1 MSKSDELDEI
11 LSEIRDRQ
19 NHGDGD
25 GGESTAESTTGSE
38 TENEEEEEE
47 EFRLP
52 DDEPTD
58 DDEAKDD
65 TADERGDESEAEEAV
80 LTNGDE
86 KTYEHVFSDGTDEA
100 PDDNQPEPL
109 QFDAIG
115 DIEYPEED
123 MSNSKSNSKT
133 KIIIAVVA
141 VVVIIALAVGIYF
154 ATAGKKSE
162 EPTTDQATVTEVPT
176 ETPVS
181 VVNPLTGESDFN
193 ESAVGKRPV
202 AIVVENAQAAR
213 PQWGIDSPDIIVE
226 GEVEGGETRML
237 WLYSD
242 YTSVPDQVGPI
253 RSARPPYI
261 RFSEMFDAVFIHWG
275 QSKTKGNY
283 TGANT
288 VFKQDNVDHINQMT
302 YSGSVNL
309 FSRDSSRNVSSEH
322 TGVLHGD
329 KIADALKELKIRTD
343 AGENGLTSF
352 QFNEKDSAMGD
363 GVCNTLALTFSSR
376 TRTRDWSYSS
386 DDKMYHSSDYE
397 TDVKM
402 KNLIV
407 LFDNTEYITK
417 DNYKGSGSAEVYCDY
432 GLDGGKG
439 IVASEG
445 TYTEIKWSKK
455 DGKLSITDTNG
466 NPIKL
471 NVGRSWIGYASANN
485 GGKVV
490 EG

>member
-1 MSKSDELDEI
+1 MSNSDELDEI
-11 LSEIRDRQ
+11 LSEIKDRQ
-19 NHGDGD
+19 NRGDGD
-25 GGESTAESTTGSE
+25 GEKRSDE
-38 TENEEEEEE
+38 TNQASAPDSDEEN
-47 EFRLP
+47 FRLP
-52 DDEPTD
+52 DDEPLG
-58 DDEAKDD
+58 
-65 TADERGDESEAEEAV
+65 GDETEDDLAAEIADDSETEETV
-80 LTNGDE
+80 FTNGDE
-86 KTYEHVFSDGTDEA
+86 KTYEHVFSDGVGETA
-100 PDDNQPEPL
+100 DDSEQPEPL

-115 DIEYPEED
+115 DIEYPEEE
-123 MSNSKSNSKT
+123 MSNSKMNNKT
-133 KIIIAVVA
+133 KIIIAILA
-141 VVVIIALAVGIYF
+141 VIVIIALAVGIYF
-154 ATAGKKSE
+154 ATAGKKTE
-162 EPTTDQATVTEVPT
+162 EPATEPTVVTEAPT
-176 ETPVS
+176 EAPVAIT
-181 VVNPLTGESDFN
+181 NPLTGEADYN
-193 ESAVGKRPV
+193 KDAVGKRPV

-283 TGANT
+283 VGANT
-288 VFKQDNVDHINQMT
+288 VFEQDDVDHINQMT
-302 YSGSVNL
+302 YSGSVSL

-329 KIADALKELKIRTD
+329 KIAEALKELKIRTD
-343 AGENGLTSF
+343 AEDNGLTTF
-352 QFNEKDSAMGD
+352 QFNEKDEAMGE

-386 DDKMYHSSDYE
+386 DDKMYHSTDYE

-432 GLDGGKG
+432 GLDGGSG

-455 DGKLSITDTNG
+455 DGKLSITDANG
-466 NPIKL
+466 DPIKL

>member
-1 MSKSDELDEI
+1 MSNSDELDEI
-11 LSEIRDRQ
+11 LNEIRDRQ

-25 GGESTAESTTGSE
+25 GEKSTAEPIQDSAADSD
-38 TENEEEEEE
+38 ENEE

-52 DDEPTD
+52 EDEPQD
-58 DDEAKDD
+58 I
-65 TADERGDESEAEEAV
+65 SEAETADAIGEDDSETEETV
-80 LTNGDE
+80 ITNGDE
-86 KTYEHVFSDGTDEA
+86 KTYEHVFSDGTDET
-100 PDDNQPEPL
+100 PDDNEQPEPL

-115 DIEYPEED
+115 DLEYPEED
-123 MSNSKSNSKT
+123 MSNSKMNNKT

-141 VVVIIALAVGIYF
+141 VIVIIALAVGIYF
-154 ATAGKKSE
+154 AAAGKKTEELTSE
-162 EPTTDQATVTEVPT
+162 PATVTEAPT
-176 ETPVS
+176 EAPVAIT
-181 VVNPLTGESDFN
+181 NPLTGEADYN
-193 ESAVGKRPV
+193 KDAVGKRPV

-283 TGANT
+283 VGANT
-288 VFKQDNVDHINQMT
+288 VFEQDDVDHINQMT
-302 YSGSVNL
+302 YSGGVSL

-329 KIADALKELKIRTD
+329 KIAEALKELKIRTD
-343 AGENGLTSF
+343 AEENGLTTF
-352 QFNEKDSAMGD
+352 QFNEKDEAMGE
-363 GVCNTLALTFSSR
+363 GVCNTLALTFSNR
-376 TRTRDWSYSS
+376 TRTRDWSYSK
-386 DDKMYHSSDYE
+386 DDKMYHSTDYE

-417 DNYKGSGSAEVYCDY
+417 NNYKGSGSAEVYCDY
-432 GLDGGKG
+432 GLDGGSG

-455 DGKLSITDTNG
+455 DGKLSITDANG
-466 NPIKL
+466 DPIKL